1 MGQFKLLNLFK
12 PAQRI
17 IPDVPPPQERR
28 VPFKCVTVR
37 KVFTGFIILVNSDG
51 QICGGFQ
58 SKLMYRSADCRLQSV
73 GGRMSGDLDHGK
85 ILPSFC

>member
-51 QICGGFQ
+51 QICGGF
-58 SKLMYRSADCRLQSV
+58 
-73 GGRMSGDLDHGK
+73 
-85 ILPSFC
+85 